1 MTIDVANTTLTNT
14 FEFLI
19 NRATE
24 LADAMSTK
32 VVTTN
37 SNTTTGNSAI
47 TGTFSANVYNVGNS
61 SANTT
66 ISAPNTVQKSSGTYY
81 LNANGSWALI
91 DVPITNGSIV
101 TTGLGAQLVDQY
113 PLATIKGAEYALHI
127 KNESANGY
135 QFSKV
140 LTVHTDAGGTAF
152 STEYGIVTS
161 NGVLG
166 TFTASISGPNVLLT
180 VTPTVSSSTITFT
193 RIRL

>member
-14 FEFLI
+14 FEFLV
-19 NRATE
+19 NRAAE

-37 SNTTTGNSAI
+37 SNTTTGNAAI
-47 TGTFSANVYNVGNS
+47 TGMFSANVYSVGNS
-61 SANTT
+61 TANTT

-81 LNANGSWALI
+81 LNANGAWALI
-91 DVPITNGSIV
+91 DVPIVNGSIV
-101 TTGLGAQLVDQY
+101 TAGLTAQLVDQY
-113 PLATIKGAEYALHI
+113 PLNTIKGSEYALHI
-127 KNESANGY
+127 RNDSANGY
-135 QFSKV
+135 QISKV
-140 LTVHTDAGGTAF
+140 LTVHTGAGGTAF
-152 STEYGIVTS
+152 STEYGVVTS

-166 TFTASISGPNVLLT
+166 TFSASVVGANVILT